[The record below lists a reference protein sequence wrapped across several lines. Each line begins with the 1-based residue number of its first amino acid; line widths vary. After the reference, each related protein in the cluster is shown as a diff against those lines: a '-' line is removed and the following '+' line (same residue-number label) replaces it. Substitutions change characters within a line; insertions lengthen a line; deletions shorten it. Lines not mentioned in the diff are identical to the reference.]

1 MAETV
6 RGRNRIAPPVTCRF
20 TSRVICLPYQGLV
33 TRLEYRAIE
42 YRRSSPRFT
51 IVFWGVLTSRPY
63 FFLSFSFRLLS
74 LFEAFTASISTF
86 HFHFVE
92 VTVLSRHSYTR
103 VIIFEV
109 CTGHRGAI
117 LFLFRKVNF
126 CSTNARDALST
137 VRERVSLVGFRESF
151 GEDYTRR
158 RNDFRGEERRLLAS
172 CEELPPPGRG
182 RREAEEAEQR
192 ADISAAGSC

>member
-20 TSRVICLPYQGLV
+20 TSGVICLPYQGLV
-33 TRLEYRAIE
+33 TRLLHVL
-42 YRRSSPRFT
+42 RSFFGACSLR
-51 IVFWGVLTSRPY
+51 GLTS
-63 FFLSFSFRLLS
+63 SFLS
-74 LFEAFTASISTF
+74 LFVFFHCFAFTASISTF

-109 CTGHRGAI
+109 CTDHRGAI